1 MSEENNWNYENNDQN
16 VNQGNPVNLE
26 KSASVGTEG
35 VNLEKTVTVSEECA
49 NTETDMNGNP
59 YQANMSYGN
68 GSTGYNYGQP
78 NGSAGYNYGQP
89 NGSAGYNYG
98 QPNGNAGYNY
108 GQPNGSVGYN
118 YGQQNGNNLNKKS
131 ESEGFG
137 IASLVLG
144 IITVLL
150 FCTCISWITG
160 ILAIIFGIIQ
170 LVKGNKKGM
179 AIVGLIT
186 GGIGFVASVIL
197 YILIFFTG
205 FGSYSNYDDIYD
217 HIYDDIYD
225 DIENSV
231 DDGTI

>member
-1 MSEENNWNYENNDQN
+1 MSEENNWNYGTNDQN

-26 KSASVGTEG
+26 KNTADDTQK
-35 VNLEKTVTVSEECA
+35 VNLEK
-49 NTETDMNGNP
+49 NMTDNP
-59 YQANMSYGN
+59 YYTNTSYGN
-68 GSTGYNYGQP
+68 GGTDYNYGQS
-78 NGSAGYNYGQP
+78 NGGTDYGYGQS
-89 NGSAGYNYG
+89 NDSAGYNYG
-98 QPNGNAGYNY
+98 QPNGNN
-108 GQPNGSVGYN
+108 
-118 YGQQNGNNLNKKS
+118 KS

-137 IASLVLG
+137 IASLILG

-160 ILAIIFGIIQ
+160 ILAIIFGILQ

-186 GGIGFVASVIL
+186 GGIGFVVSIIL
-197 YILIFFTG
+197 YILIFFAG
-205 FGSYSNYDDIYD
+205 VGSYSNYNDIYN

-225 DIENSV
+225 DIEDSM

>member
-1 MSEENNWNYENNDQN
+1 MSEENNWDYGTNEQN
-16 VNQGNPVNLE
+16 INQGNPVSLEKNMTDDAQKANLE
-26 KSASVGTEG
+26 K
-35 VNLEKTVTVSEECA
+35 
-49 NTETDMNGNP
+49 NTADNP
-59 YQANMSYGN
+59 YYTNTSYGN
-68 GSTGYNYGQP
+68 GGTNYNYGQA
-78 NGSAGYNYGQP
+78 NDSAGYNYGQP
-89 NGSAGYNYG
+89 NGSAEYNYGQSNGSTEYNYG
-98 QPNGNAGYNY
+98 QPAGRY
-108 GQPNGSVGYN
+108 GSN
-118 YGQQNGNNLNKKS
+118 KS

-186 GGIGFVASVIL
+186 GGIGFIASVIL
-197 YILIFFTG
+197 YILIFFTSL
-205 FGSYSNYDDIYD
+205 GSYSNYDDIYN

-225 DIENSV
+225 DIENSM

>member
-1 MSEENNWNYENNDQN
+1 MSEENNWDYGTNEQN
-16 VNQGNPVNLE
+16 INQGNPVSLEKNMTDDAQKANLE
-26 KSASVGTEG
+26 K
-35 VNLEKTVTVSEECA
+35 
-49 NTETDMNGNP
+49 NTADNP
-59 YQANMSYGN
+59 YYTNTSYGN
-68 GSTGYNYGQP
+68 GGTNYNYGQA
-78 NGSAGYNYGQP
+78 NDSAGYNYGQP
-89 NGSAGYNYG
+89 NGSAEYNYGQSNGSTEYNYG
-98 QPNGNAGYNY
+98 QPAGRY
-108 GQPNGSVGYN
+108 GSN
-118 YGQQNGNNLNKKS
+118 KS

-186 GGIGFVASVIL
+186 GGIGFITSVIL

-205 FGSYSNYDDIYD
+205 LGSYSNYDDIYN

-225 DIENSV
+225 DIENSM

>member
-1 MSEENNWNYENNDQN
+1 MSEENNWNYGTNDQN

-26 KSASVGTEG
+26 KNTADDTQK
-35 VNLEKTVTVSEECA
+35 VNLEKNTV
-49 NTETDMNGNP
+49 DNP
-59 YQANMSYGN
+59 YYTNTSYGN
-68 GSTGYNYGQP
+68 GNTNYNYGQS
-78 NGSAGYNYGQP
+78 NNSTDYNYGQSNDSAGYNYGQS
-89 NGSAGYNYG
+89 NNSVDYNYG
-98 QPNGNAGYNY
+98 QPNGNN
-108 GQPNGSVGYN
+108 
-118 YGQQNGNNLNKKS
+118 KS

-137 IASLVLG
+137 IASLILG

-160 ILAIIFGIIQ
+160 ILAIIFGILQ

-179 AIVGLIT
+179 AVVGLIT
-186 GGIGFVASVIL
+186 GGIGLVASIIL

-205 FGSYSNYDDIYD
+205 LGSYSSYNDIYD

-225 DIENSV
+225 DIENSM

>member
-1 MSEENNWNYENNDQN
+1 MSEENNWDYGTNEQN
-16 VNQGNPVNLE
+16 INQGNPVSLEKNMTDDAQKANLE
-26 KSASVGTEG
+26 K
-35 VNLEKTVTVSEECA
+35 
-49 NTETDMNGNP
+49 NTADNP
-59 YQANMSYGN
+59 YYTNTSYGN
-68 GSTGYNYGQP
+68 GGTNYNYGQA
-78 NGSAGYNYGQP
+78 NDSAGYNYGQP
-89 NGSAGYNYG
+89 NGSAEYNYGQSNGSTEYNYG
-98 QPNGNAGYNY
+98 QPTGGY
-108 GQPNGSVGYN
+108 GSN
-118 YGQQNGNNLNKKS
+118 KS

-186 GGIGFVASVIL
+186 GGIGFIASVIL

-205 FGSYSNYDDIYD
+205 LGSYSNYDDIYN

-225 DIENSV
+225 DIENSM

>member
-1 MSEENNWNYENNDQN
+1 MSEENNWNYGTNDQN

-26 KSASVGTEG
+26 KNTADDTQK
-35 VNLEKTVTVSEECA
+35 VNLEK
-49 NTETDMNGNP
+49 NMTDNP
-59 YQANMSYGN
+59 YYTNTSYGN
-68 GSTGYNYGQP
+68 GGTDYNYGQS
-78 NGSAGYNYGQP
+78 NGGTDYGYGQS
-89 NGSAGYNYG
+89 NDSAGYNYG
-98 QPNGNAGYNY
+98 QPNGNN
-108 GQPNGSVGYN
+108 
-118 YGQQNGNNLNKKS
+118 KS

-137 IASLVLG
+137 IASLILG

-160 ILAIIFGIIQ
+160 ILAIIFGILQ

-186 GGIGFVASVIL
+186 GGIGFVVSIIL
-197 YILIFFTG
+197 YILIFFAG
-205 FGSYSNYDDIYD
+205 FGSYSNYNDIYN

-225 DIENSV
+225 DIEDSM

>member
-1 MSEENNWNYENNDQN
+1 MSEENNWNYGTNDQN

-26 KSASVGTEG
+26 KNTADDTQKI
-35 VNLEKTVTVSEECA
+35 NLEK
-49 NTETDMNGNP
+49 NMTDNP
-59 YQANMSYGN
+59 YYTNTSYGN
-68 GSTGYNYGQP
+68 GGTDYNYGQS
-78 NGSAGYNYGQP
+78 NGGTDYGYGQP
-89 NGSAGYNYG
+89 NSK
-98 QPNGNAGYNY
+98 
-108 GQPNGSVGYN
+108 VGYQHESN
-118 YGQQNGNNLNKKS
+118 KS

-144 IITVLL
+144 IITALM

-160 ILAIIFGIIQ
+160 ILAIIFGILQ

-186 GGIGFVASVIL
+186 GGIGFVVSIIL
-197 YILIFFTG
+197 YILIFFAG
-205 FGSYSNYDDIYD
+205 FGSYSNYNDIYN

-225 DIENSV
+225 DIEDSM

>member
-1 MSEENNWNYENNDQN
+1 MSEENNWDYGTNEQN
-16 VNQGNPVNLE
+16 INQGNPVSLE
-26 KSASVGTEG
+26 KNMTDDAQR
-35 VNLEKTVTVSEECA
+35 VNLEK
-49 NTETDMNGNP
+49 NTADNP
-59 YQANMSYGN
+59 YYTNISYGN
-68 GSTGYNYGQP
+68 GGTNYNYGQA
-78 NGSAGYNYGQP
+78 NDSAGYNYGQP
-89 NGSAGYNYG
+89 NGSAEYNYGQSNGSAEYNYG
-98 QPNGNAGYNY
+98 QPAGRY
-108 GQPNGSVGYN
+108 GSN
-118 YGQQNGNNLNKKS
+118 KS

-186 GGIGFVASVIL
+186 GGIGFIASVIL
-197 YILIFFTG
+197 YILIFFTSL
-205 FGSYSNYDDIYD
+205 GSYSNYDDIYN

-225 DIENSV
+225 DIENSM

>member
-1 MSEENNWNYENNDQN
+1 MSEENNWDYGTNEQN
-16 VNQGNPVNLE
+16 INQGNPVSLEKNMTDDAQKANLE
-26 KSASVGTEG
+26 K
-35 VNLEKTVTVSEECA
+35 
-49 NTETDMNGNP
+49 NTADNP
-59 YQANMSYGN
+59 YYTNTSYGN
-68 GSTGYNYGQP
+68 GGTNYNYGQA
-78 NGSAGYNYGQP
+78 NDSAGYNYGQP
-89 NGSAGYNYG
+89 NGSAEYNYGQSNGSTEYNYG
-98 QPNGNAGYNY
+98 QPAGRY
-108 GQPNGSVGYN
+108 GS
-118 YGQQNGNNLNKKS
+118 NKSK
-131 ESEGFG
+131 SEGFG

-186 GGIGFVASVIL
+186 GGIGFIASVIL

-205 FGSYSNYDDIYD
+205 LGSYSNYDDIYN

-225 DIENSV
+225 DIENSM

>member
-1 MSEENNWNYENNDQN
+1 MSEENNWNYGTNDQN

-26 KSASVGTEG
+26 RNTADDTQK
-35 VNLEKTVTVSEECA
+35 VNLEKNTV
-49 NTETDMNGNP
+49 DNP
-59 YQANMSYGN
+59 YYTNTSYGN
-68 GSTGYNYGQP
+68 GNTNYNYGQS
-78 NGSAGYNYGQP
+78 NNSTDYNYGQSNDSAGYNYGQS
-89 NGSAGYNYG
+89 NNSADYNYG
-98 QPNGNAGYNY
+98 QPNGNN
-108 GQPNGSVGYN
+108 
-118 YGQQNGNNLNKKS
+118 KS

-137 IASLVLG
+137 IASLILG

-160 ILAIIFGIIQ
+160 ILAIIFGILQ

-179 AIVGLIT
+179 AVVGLIT
-186 GGIGFVASVIL
+186 GGIGLVASIIL

-205 FGSYSNYDDIYD
+205 LGSYSSYNDIYD

-225 DIENSV
+225 DIENSM

>member
-1 MSEENNWNYENNDQN
+1 MSEENNWNYGTNDQN

-26 KSASVGTEG
+26 KNTADDTQK
-35 VNLEKTVTVSEECA
+35 VNLEK
-49 NTETDMNGNP
+49 NTADNP
-59 YQANMSYGN
+59 YYTNTPYGN
-68 GSTGYNYGQP
+68 GGTDYNYGQS
-78 NGSAGYNYGQP
+78 NGGTDYGYGQP
-89 NGSAGYNYG
+89 NS
-98 QPNGNAGYNY
+98 NAGYQHESN
-108 GQPNGSVGYN
+108 
-118 YGQQNGNNLNKKS
+118 KS

-144 IITVLL
+144 IITALM

-186 GGIGFVASVIL
+186 GGIGFVVSIIL
-197 YILIFFTG
+197 YILIFFAG
-205 FGSYSNYDDIYD
+205 FGSYSNYNDIYN

-225 DIENSV
+225 DIEDSM

>member
-1 MSEENNWNYENNDQN
+1 MSEENNWDYGTNEQN
-16 VNQGNPVNLE
+16 INQGNPVSLE
-26 KSASVGTEG
+26 KNMTDDAQR
-35 VNLEKTVTVSEECA
+35 VNLEK
-49 NTETDMNGNP
+49 NTADNP
-59 YQANMSYGN
+59 YYTNTSYGN
-68 GSTGYNYGQP
+68 GGTNYNYGQANDSAGDNYGQP
-78 NGSAGYNYGQP
+78 NGSAEYNYGQSNGSTEYNYGQP
-89 NGSAGYNYG
+89 AGRYGSN
-98 QPNGNAGYNY
+98 
-108 GQPNGSVGYN
+108 
-118 YGQQNGNNLNKKS
+118 KS

-186 GGIGFVASVIL
+186 GGIGFAASIIL
-197 YILIFFTG
+197 YILIFFTSL
-205 FGSYSNYDDIYD
+205 GSYSNYDDIYN

-225 DIENSV
+225 DIENSM

>member
-1 MSEENNWNYENNDQN
+1 MSEENNWNYGTNDQN

-26 KSASVGTEG
+26 KNTADDTQK
-35 VNLEKTVTVSEECA
+35 VNLEK
-49 NTETDMNGNP
+49 NMTDNP
-59 YQANMSYGN
+59 YYTNTSYGN
-68 GSTGYNYGQP
+68 GGTDYNYGQS
-78 NGSAGYNYGQP
+78 NGGTDYNYGQSNDSAGYNYGQS
-89 NGSAGYNYG
+89 NNSADYGYG
-98 QPNGNAGYNY
+98 QPNGNN
-108 GQPNGSVGYN
+108 
-118 YGQQNGNNLNKKS
+118 KS

-137 IASLVLG
+137 IASLILG

-160 ILAIIFGIIQ
+160 ILAIIFGILQ

-186 GGIGFVASVIL
+186 GGIGFVVSIIL
-197 YILIFFTG
+197 YILIFFAG
-205 FGSYSNYDDIYD
+205 FGSYSNYNDIYN

-225 DIENSV
+225 DIEDSM

>member
-1 MSEENNWNYENNDQN
+1 MSEENNWNYGTNDQN

-26 KSASVGTEG
+26 KNTADDTQK
-35 VNLEKTVTVSEECA
+35 VNLEK
-49 NTETDMNGNP
+49 NMTDNP
-59 YQANMSYGN
+59 YYTNTPYGN
-68 GSTGYNYGQP
+68 GGTDYNYGQS
-78 NGSAGYNYGQP
+78 NGGTDYGYGQP
-89 NGSAGYNYG
+89 NSN
-98 QPNGNAGYNY
+98 
-108 GQPNGSVGYN
+108 VGYQHESN
-118 YGQQNGNNLNKKS
+118 KS

-144 IITVLL
+144 IITALM

-186 GGIGFVASVIL
+186 GGIGFVVSIIL
-197 YILIFFTG
+197 YILIFFAG
-205 FGSYSNYDDIYD
+205 FGSYSNYNDIYN

-225 DIENSV
+225 DIEDSM

>member
-1 MSEENNWNYENNDQN
+1 MSEENNWDYGTNEQN
-16 VNQGNPVNLE
+16 INQGNPVSLEKNMTDDAQKANLE
-26 KSASVGTEG
+26 K
-35 VNLEKTVTVSEECA
+35 
-49 NTETDMNGNP
+49 NTADNP
-59 YQANMSYGN
+59 YYTNTSYGN
-68 GSTGYNYGQP
+68 GGTNYNYGQA
-78 NGSAGYNYGQP
+78 NDSAGYNYGQP
-89 NGSAGYNYG
+89 NGSAEYNYGQSNGSTEYNYG
-98 QPNGNAGYNY
+98 QPAGRY
-108 GQPNGSVGYN
+108 GSN
-118 YGQQNGNNLNKKS
+118 KS

-170 LVKGNKKGM
+170 LIKGNKKGM

-186 GGIGFVASVIL
+186 GGIGFIASVIL
-197 YILIFFTG
+197 YILIFFTSL
-205 FGSYSNYDDIYD
+205 GSYSNYDDIYN

-225 DIENSV
+225 DIENSM

>member
-1 MSEENNWNYENNDQN
+1 MSEENNWDYGTNEQN
-16 VNQGNPVNLE
+16 INQGNPVSLE
-26 KSASVGTEG
+26 KNMTDDAQR
-35 VNLEKTVTVSEECA
+35 VNLEK
-49 NTETDMNGNP
+49 NTADNP
-59 YQANMSYGN
+59 YYTNTSYGN
-68 GSTGYNYGQP
+68 GGTNYNYGQA
-78 NGSAGYNYGQP
+78 NDSAGYNYGQP
-89 NGSAGYNYG
+89 NGSAEYNYGQSNGSTEYNYG
-98 QPNGNAGYNY
+98 QPAGRY
-108 GQPNGSVGYN
+108 GSN
-118 YGQQNGNNLNKKS
+118 KS

-186 GGIGFVASVIL
+186 GGIGFAASIIL

-205 FGSYSNYDDIYD
+205 LGSYSSYNDIYD

-225 DIENSV
+225 DIEDSM

>member
-1 MSEENNWNYENNDQN
+1 MTGNEER
-16 VNQGNPVNLE
+16 VNP
-26 KSASVGTEG
+26 
-35 VNLEKTVTVSEECA
+35 EKTM
-49 NTETDMNGNP
+49 TDNP
-59 YQANMSYGN
+59 YYTNTSYGN
-68 GSTGYNYGQP
+68 GNTNYNYGQS
-78 NGSAGYNYGQP
+78 NDSAGYNYGQS
-89 NGSAGYNYG
+89 NGSTDYNYG
-98 QPNGNAGYNY
+98 QPNGNN
-108 GQPNGSVGYN
+108 
-118 YGQQNGNNLNKKS
+118 KS

-137 IASLVLG
+137 IASLILG

-160 ILAIIFGIIQ
+160 ILAIIFGILQ

-186 GGIGFVASVIL
+186 GGIGFAASIIL

-205 FGSYSNYDDIYD
+205 LGSYSSYNDIYD

-225 DIENSV
+225 DIEDSM

>member
-1 MSEENNWNYENNDQN
+1 MSEENNWNYGTNDQN

-26 KSASVGTEG
+26 KNTADDTQK
-35 VNLEKTVTVSEECA
+35 VNLEK
-49 NTETDMNGNP
+49 NTTDNP
-59 YQANMSYGN
+59 YYTNTSYGN
-68 GSTGYNYGQP
+68 GGTDYNYGQS
-78 NGSAGYNYGQP
+78 NGGTDYGYGQSNDSAGYNYGQ
-89 NGSAGYNYG
+89 S
-98 QPNGNAGYNY
+98 
-108 GQPNGSVGYN
+108 
-118 YGQQNGNNLNKKS
+118 NGNNKS

-137 IASLVLG
+137 IASLILG

-160 ILAIIFGIIQ
+160 ILAIIFGILQ

-186 GGIGFVASVIL
+186 GGIGFVVSIIL
-197 YILIFFTG
+197 YILIFFAG
-205 FGSYSNYDDIYD
+205 FGSYSNYNDIYN

-225 DIENSV
+225 DIEDSM

>member
-1 MSEENNWNYENNDQN
+1 MSEENNWDYGTNEQN
-16 VNQGNPVNLE
+16 INQGNPVSLE
-26 KSASVGTEG
+26 KNMTDDAQR
-35 VNLEKTVTVSEECA
+35 VNLEK
-49 NTETDMNGNP
+49 NTADNP
-59 YQANMSYGN
+59 YYTNTSYGN
-68 GSTGYNYGQP
+68 GGTNYNYGQA
-78 NGSAGYNYGQP
+78 NDSAGYNYGQP
-89 NGSAGYNYG
+89 NGSAEYNYGQSNGSTEYNYG
-98 QPNGNAGYNY
+98 QPAGRY
-108 GQPNGSVGYN
+108 GSN
-118 YGQQNGNNLNKKS
+118 KS

-186 GGIGFVASVIL
+186 GGIGFIASVIL
-197 YILIFFTG
+197 YILIFFTSL
-205 FGSYSNYDDIYD
+205 GSYSNYDDIYN

-225 DIENSV
+225 DIENSM

>member
-1 MSEENNWNYENNDQN
+1 MSEENNWDYGTNEQN
-16 VNQGNPVNLE
+16 INQGNPVSLE
-26 KSASVGTEG
+26 KNMTDDAQR
-35 VNLEKTVTVSEECA
+35 VNLEK
-49 NTETDMNGNP
+49 NTADNP
-59 YQANMSYGN
+59 YYTNTSYGN
-68 GSTGYNYGQP
+68 GGTNYNYGQA
-78 NGSAGYNYGQP
+78 NDSAGYNYGQP
-89 NGSAGYNYG
+89 NGSAECNYGQSNGSTEYNYG
-98 QPNGNAGYNY
+98 QPAGRY
-108 GQPNGSVGYN
+108 GSN
-118 YGQQNGNNLNKKS
+118 KS

-186 GGIGFVASVIL
+186 GGIGFIASVIL
-197 YILIFFTG
+197 YILIFFTSL
-205 FGSYSNYDDIYD
+205 GSYSNYDDIYN

-225 DIENSV
+225 DIENSM

>member
-1 MSEENNWNYENNDQN
+1 MSEENNWNYGTNDQN

-26 KSASVGTEG
+26 KNTADDTQK
-35 VNLEKTVTVSEECA
+35 VNLEKNTV
-49 NTETDMNGNP
+49 DNP
-59 YQANMSYGN
+59 YYTNTSYGN
-68 GSTGYNYGQP
+68 GGTDYNYGQS
-78 NGSAGYNYGQP
+78 NGGTDYGYGQS
-89 NGSAGYNYG
+89 NDSAGYNYG
-98 QPNGNAGYNY
+98 QPNGNN
-108 GQPNGSVGYN
+108 
-118 YGQQNGNNLNKKS
+118 KS

-137 IASLVLG
+137 IASLILG

-160 ILAIIFGIIQ
+160 ILAVIFGILQ

-179 AIVGLIT
+179 AVVGLIT
-186 GGIGFVASVIL
+186 GGIGFAASIIL

-205 FGSYSNYDDIYD
+205 LGSYSSYNDIYD

-225 DIENSV
+225 DIEDSM

>member
-1 MSEENNWNYENNDQN
+1 MSEENNWDYGTNEQN
-16 VNQGNPVNLE
+16 INQGNPVSLE
-26 KSASVGTEG
+26 KNMTDDAQR
-35 VNLEKTVTVSEECA
+35 VNLEK
-49 NTETDMNGNP
+49 NTADNP
-59 YQANMSYGN
+59 YYTNTSYGN
-68 GSTGYNYGQP
+68 GGTNYNYGQA
-78 NGSAGYNYGQP
+78 NDSAGYNYGQT
-89 NGSAGYNYG
+89 NGSTEYNYG
-98 QPNGNAGYNY
+98 QPAGRY
-108 GQPNGSVGYN
+108 GSN
-118 YGQQNGNNLNKKS
+118 KS

-144 IITVLL
+144 IITALL

-186 GGIGFVASVIL
+186 GGIGFAASIIL
-197 YILIFFTG
+197 YILIFFTSL
-205 FGSYSNYDDIYD
+205 GSYSNYDDIYN

-225 DIENSV
+225 DIENSM

>member
-1 MSEENNWNYENNDQN
+1 MSYDHKSL
-16 VNQGNPVNLE
+16 VKLSYRILKQGHNLISILGVE
-26 KSASVGTEG
+26 SSGRLIGKYKCRSVGKCPG
-35 VNLEKTVTVSEECA
+35 
-49 NTETDMNGNP
+49 
-59 YQANMSYGN
+59 YGN
-68 GSTGYNYGQP
+68 SLLLSTGQPAGRYGS
-78 NGSAGYNYGQP
+78 N
-89 NGSAGYNYG
+89 
-98 QPNGNAGYNY
+98 
-108 GQPNGSVGYN
+108 
-118 YGQQNGNNLNKKS
+118 KS

-186 GGIGFVASVIL
+186 GGIGFAASIIL

-205 FGSYSNYDDIYD
+205 LGSYSSYNDIYD

-225 DIENSV
+225 DIEDSM

>member
-1 MSEENNWNYENNDQN
+1 MSEENNWDYGTNEQN
-16 VNQGNPVNLE
+16 INQGNPVSLE
-26 KSASVGTEG
+26 KNMTDDAQR
-35 VNLEKTVTVSEECA
+35 VNLEK
-49 NTETDMNGNP
+49 NTADNP
-59 YQANMSYGN
+59 YYTNTSYGN
-68 GSTGYNYGQP
+68 GGTNYNYGQA
-78 NGSAGYNYGQP
+78 NDSAGYNYGQS
-89 NGSAGYNYG
+89 NGSTEYNYG
-98 QPNGNAGYNY
+98 QPAGRY
-108 GQPNGSVGYN
+108 GSN
-118 YGQQNGNNLNKKS
+118 KS

-144 IITVLL
+144 IITALL

-186 GGIGFVASVIL
+186 GGIGFAASIIL
-197 YILIFFTG
+197 YILIFFTSL
-205 FGSYSNYDDIYD
+205 GSYSNYDDIYN

-225 DIENSV
+225 DIENSM

>member
-1 MSEENNWNYENNDQN
+1 MSEENNWDYGTNEQN
-16 VNQGNPVNLE
+16 INQGNPVSLE
-26 KSASVGTEG
+26 KNMTDDAQR
-35 VNLEKTVTVSEECA
+35 VNLEK
-49 NTETDMNGNP
+49 NTADNP
-59 YQANMSYGN
+59 YYTNTSYGN
-68 GSTGYNYGQP
+68 GGTNYNYGQA
-78 NGSAGYNYGQP
+78 NDSAGYNYGQP
-89 NGSAGYNYG
+89 NGSAEYNYGQSNGSTEYNYG
-98 QPNGNAGYNY
+98 QPTGGY
-108 GQPNGSVGYN
+108 GSN
-118 YGQQNGNNLNKKS
+118 KS

-186 GGIGFVASVIL
+186 GGIGFIASVIL

-205 FGSYSNYDDIYD
+205 LGSYSNYDDIYN

-225 DIENSV
+225 DIENSM

>member
-1 MSEENNWNYENNDQN
+1 MSEENNWDYGTNEQN
-16 VNQGNPVNLE
+16 INQGNPVSLE
-26 KSASVGTEG
+26 KNMTDDAQR
-35 VNLEKTVTVSEECA
+35 VNLEK
-49 NTETDMNGNP
+49 NTADNP
-59 YQANMSYGN
+59 YYTNTSYGN
-68 GSTGYNYGQP
+68 GNTNYNYGQS
-78 NGSAGYNYGQP
+78 NDSAGYNYGQP
-89 NGSAGYNYG
+89 NGSAEYNYGQSNGSAEYNYG
-98 QPNGNAGYNY
+98 QPAGRY
-108 GQPNGSVGYN
+108 GSN
-118 YGQQNGNNLNKKS
+118 KS

-186 GGIGFVASVIL
+186 GGIGFAASIIL

-205 FGSYSNYDDIYD
+205 LGSYSSYNDIYD

-225 DIENSV
+225 DIEDSM

>member
-1 MSEENNWNYENNDQN
+1 MSEENNWDYGTNEQN
-16 VNQGNPVNLE
+16 INQGNPVSLE
-26 KSASVGTEG
+26 KNMTDDAQR
-35 VNLEKTVTVSEECA
+35 VNLEK
-49 NTETDMNGNP
+49 NTADNP
-59 YQANMSYGN
+59 YYTNTSYGN
-68 GSTGYNYGQP
+68 GGTNYNYGQA
-78 NGSAGYNYGQP
+78 NDSAGYNYGQP
-89 NGSAGYNYG
+89 NGSAEYNYGQSNGSTEYNYG
-98 QPNGNAGYNY
+98 QPAGGY
-108 GQPNGSVGYN
+108 GSN
-118 YGQQNGNNLNKKS
+118 KS

-186 GGIGFVASVIL
+186 GGIGFIASVIL

-205 FGSYSNYDDIYD
+205 LGSYSNYDDIYN

-225 DIENSV
+225 DIENSM

>member
-1 MSEENNWNYENNDQN
+1 MSEENNWDYGTNEQN
-16 VNQGNPVNLE
+16 INQGNPVSLE
-26 KSASVGTEG
+26 KNMTDDAQR
-35 VNLEKTVTVSEECA
+35 VNLEK
-49 NTETDMNGNP
+49 NTADNP
-59 YQANMSYGN
+59 YYTNTSYGN
-68 GSTGYNYGQP
+68 GGTNYNYGQA
-78 NGSAGYNYGQP
+78 NDSAGYNYGQP
-89 NGSAGYNYG
+89 SGSAEYNYGQSNGSTEYNYG
-98 QPNGNAGYNY
+98 QPAGRY
-108 GQPNGSVGYN
+108 GSN
-118 YGQQNGNNLNKKS
+118 KS

-186 GGIGFVASVIL
+186 GGIGFIASVIL
-197 YILIFFTG
+197 YILIFFTSL
-205 FGSYSNYDDIYD
+205 GSYSNYDDIYN

-225 DIENSV
+225 DIENSM